1 MEQISSQ
8 QEEDE
13 AQQKPSSFHQNR
25 RPSFIM
31 ATGFPQL
38 AAIGLPLM
46 ATICGVGAAA
56 YFLIR
61 RCNQ

>member
-1 MEQISSQ
+1 MMEQISSQ

-13 AQQKPSSFHQNR
+13 AQQKSSSLHQNR
-25 RPSFIM
+25 RPSFIL

-38 AAIGLPLM
+38 SAIGLPLM
-46 ATICGVGAAA
+46 AIGFAA